1 MGCARP
7 PARQVLW
14 SSLITPTLSVTRCQL
29 NFVQRRK
36 WPCLSVLLKHR
47 VMPEAEAMRFL
58 HGVADMTEV
67 ADKLK
72 QKTAYEMLRSLVGS
86 EMCIRDR

>member
-1 MGCARP
+1 MC
-7 PARQVLW
+7 
-14 SSLITPTLSVTRCQL
+14 SSLIILTLSVTHCQL
-29 NFVQRRK
+29 NFLQRRK

-58 HGVADMTEV
+58 HGVVDMTEV

-72 QKTAYEMLRSLVGS
+72 QKFQDEAVDRLVEKVSFCGS
-86 EMCIRDR
+86 VCVSA